1 MPRPEKVRAVADIKE
16 RLESANAVFLAEY
29 AGLSV
34 EEQQDLRRGLRDG
47 GAEFKVVKMSL
58 ARRAAID
65 LDIEMLSELMLG
77 PTGIAFADD
86 DAVVAAK
93 KLRDFAKEHDVFKI
107 KGGILGTEFLT
118 PERIAQLADIETREV
133 LLAKLAGVV
142 KAPLSNVASLVAAL
156 PRGLATALQ
165 QLIDKLP
172 EAEADSTSE
181 VLTHEDD
188 VEEGVGES
196 VELTEEPT
204 EAGVAASDD
213 VAESI
218 DEPKPDVA
226 LSDIEDQV
234 VDTDDGD
241 VAQEAEEE

>member
-86 DAVVAAK
+86 DAVVVDPVTTIAGKTQAI
-93 KLRDFAKEHDVFKI
+93 A
-107 KGGILGTEFLT
+107 
-118 PERIAQLADIETREV
+118 ER
-133 LLAKLAGVV
+133 
-142 KAPLSNVASLVAAL
+142 
-156 PRGLATALQ
+156 
-165 QLIDKLP
+165 LI
-172 EAEADSTSE
+172 
-181 VLTHEDD
+181 
-188 VEEGVGES
+188 G
-196 VELTEEPT
+196 
-204 EAGVAASDD
+204 
-213 VAESI
+213 
-218 DEPKPDVA
+218 
-226 LSDIEDQV
+226 
-234 VDTDDGD
+234 
-241 VAQEAEEE
+241 